1 MVALVFGENIMTN
14 VEEQQSGV
22 VNQQS
27 ALTQTQNP
35 ERDILQ
41 QIQQQPEQKPQYN
54 NIYQAISNSTPQQL
68 MEMKGFAAKRQG
80 RREIVRNVGSERGSQ
95 LIELVNSGE
104 MSLKQALTRSKN
116 ELSPNMR
123 KIDNLYFEDKSV
135 EDFKILKARIEGT
148 WKEQERNLY
157 LNRYNA
163 KLTKDDAAQTET
175 NAIQEQVNKNN
186 VFKRKAQVDYNYLTG
201 HFQVPGQF
209 FSDKITTEY
218 SKATRELNQLMVQ
231 DVLEG
236 NVTRA
241 DLNSKAVEIAKAM
254 PKEYLQNRK
263 GLIIGDDYIELP
275 SESKDEA
282 DLRKTYAEA
291 LIAQIGKARDH
302 LTNLDNRP
310 LEELQ
315 LEQNQGSNNVT
326 EVERKTSD
334 GKTAIFNAETKE
346 FIRYQENE

>member
-1 MVALVFGENIMTN
+1 MANG
-14 VEEQQSGV
+14 Q
-22 VNQQS
+22 QQS
-27 ALTQTQNP
+27 ALTGQQPALNQPQNP
-35 ERDILQ
+35 EQDVLQ
-41 QIQQQPEQKPQYN
+41 EIQQQPEQKPQYN
-54 NIYQAISNSTPQQL
+54 NIYQAISSSTPQQL

-104 MSLKQALTRSKN
+104 MSLKQALARSKS
-116 ELSPNMR
+116 ELTPNMK
-123 KIDNLYFEDKSV
+123 KIDNLYFSDAPIEDYTIMRTRHG
-135 EDFKILKARIEGT
+135 ENWTEA
-148 WKEQERNLY
+148 ERNLW
-157 LNRYNA
+157 LQRKNA

-209 FSDKITTEY
+209 FPDKITTEY

-326 EVERKTSD
+326 EIERKTSD